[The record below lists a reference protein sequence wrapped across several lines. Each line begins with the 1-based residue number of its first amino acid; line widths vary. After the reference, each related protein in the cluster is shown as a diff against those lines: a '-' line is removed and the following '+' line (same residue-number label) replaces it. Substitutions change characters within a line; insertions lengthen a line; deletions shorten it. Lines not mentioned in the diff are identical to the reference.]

1 MLCVIVCCTFCVIV
15 CCVVC
20 DSVIVC
26 CIFCV
31 IVCCV
36 VRAMC
41 CVQEVREVLFDKLG
55 VGKLGNQ

>member
-1 MLCVIVCCTFCVIV
+1 MLCVIVCDCVLF
-15 CCVVC
+15 
-20 DSVIVC
+20 VIVC